1 MDTSAKRKLVA
12 GAAAVLVVVGAG
24 AAVAAN
30 KLGSPN
36 EERQAVI
43 ADAAKQ
49 LGIAPAK
56 LDAALKTALKHRVD
70 AAVAAGRITKEQ
82 GEELKAR
89 IDSGDGPL
97 FPAGGH
103 RPHGFGHEGHHEL
116 KLDAAATYLGLSEE
130 QLRTELESGK
140 TLAQI
145 ATAHGKTPEGLVK
158 ALVDAASKKLDE
170 AVAAG
175 RLTRAEADSLLKGL
189 EQRITDFVNG
199 RFPRPFRD
207 HPGMRGFHGGAP
219 GLFGTPP
226 RRHA

>member
-1 MDTSAKRKLVA
+1 MEASAKRKLVA

-30 KLGSPN
+30 KLSSPKA
-36 EERQAVI
+36 ERQAVI

-70 AAVAAGRITKEQ
+70 AAVAAGKLTKAQ
-82 GEELKAR
+82 GEALKAR

-103 RPHGFGHEGHHEL
+103 RPHGFGHEVHHGL
-116 KLDAAATYLGLSEE
+116 KLDAAATYLGLTEE
-130 QLRTELESGK
+130 ELRTELESGK
-140 TLAQI
+140 TLSQI
-145 ATAHGKTPEGLVK
+145 ATAHGKTPDGLVS

-170 AVAAG
+170 AVTAG
-175 RLTRAEADSLLKGL
+175 
-189 EQRITDFVNG
+189 
-199 RFPRPFRD
+199 
-207 HPGMRGFHGGAP
+207 
-219 GLFGTPP
+219 
-226 RRHA
+226 

>member
-1 MDTSAKRKLVA
+1 MEASAKRKLVA

-30 KLGSPN
+30 KLASPKA
-36 EERQAVI
+36 ERQAVI

-70 AAVAAGRITKEQ
+70 AAVAAGRLTKAQ
-82 GEELKAR
+82 GDALKAR

-103 RPHGFGHEGHHEL
+103 RSHGFGHDGRHEL
-116 KLDAAATYLGLSEE
+116 KLDAAATYLGLTEE

-145 ATAHGKTPEGLVK
+145 ATAHGKTPEGLVN
-158 ALVDAASKKLDE
+158 ALVDAASKKLDK

-175 RLTRAEADSLLKGL
+175 WLTRAEADSLLKGL
-189 EQRITDFVNG
+189 KQHITDFVDG
-199 RFPRPFRD
+199 RLPKPFRD
-207 HPGMRGFHGGAP
+207 HPGMRGFHGGPP
-219 GLFGTPP
+219 GMFGPPP
-226 RRHA
+226 RRRA